1 MGRTTLNIKKDIV
14 LISPQAHQQSLF
26 LTKQEETG
34 TKIALYCSESSN
46 LYIYI
51 YIYIYIFIY
60 M

>member
-14 LISPQAHQQSLF
+14 LISPQAHQQSIF

-51 YIYIYIFIY
+51 YLYICNI
-60 M
+60 

>member
-14 LISPQAHQQSLF
+14 LISQAHQQSIF
-26 LTKQEETG
+26 LRKQEETG

-51 YIYIYIFIY
+51 FIY

>member
-1 MGRTTLNIKKDIV
+1 MGRTSLNIKKDRV
-14 LISPQAHQQSLF
+14 LRSQAHQQSIF

-51 YIYIYIFIY
+51 FIY